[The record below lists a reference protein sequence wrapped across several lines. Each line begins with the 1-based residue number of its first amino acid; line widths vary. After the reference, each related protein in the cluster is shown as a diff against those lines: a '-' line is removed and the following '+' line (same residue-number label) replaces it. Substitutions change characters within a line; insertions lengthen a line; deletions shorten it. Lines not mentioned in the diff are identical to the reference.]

1 MVSGRGMR
9 ASVLLVVLVLAGGCA
24 GRGDR
29 ERRVVEPYLLVWA
42 GDADRNGPDFLA
54 VIGADPQQ
62 ETYGKVLK
70 TYPVGS
76 RGNEPNALNDA
87 PRADGRVF
95 ATGVLTDRTFVFD
108 LRDPL
113 AGKVLYV
120 DQPGEGWRLR
130 APGGVVSLP
139 NGSVAI
145 ACADQVGYAG
155 RPREL
160 LTRPGGLVQLR
171 ADGRPVREVIAEA
184 PFARGFIVAPNGIA
198 ASPAAGR
205 LVTTSTGH
213 GYASTTRIERMP
225 GITVQVWKLDGLTL
239 LHSIVLQAGPRG
251 EENLAPLTPTFMHER
266 PVLFVDT
273 EGGGLY
279 VSDSLGAAQPVFLS
293 AYDFGPGASPGG
305 AAVTPNDRYYVV
317 ALTDRGRVVSLDLSD
332 PRRPRPAASVAVPGG
347 PFRLTMNAD
356 GSRVAVSNYTIDVPG
371 FTREG
376 DHRVN
381 IIRIDPATGRMA
393 VDPTFRDEVT
403 GRVGVDFDRARWP
416 HGATGPARPA
426 GLLFV
431 APARPPE
438 GD

>member
-1 MVSGRGMR
+1 MALGRVVR
-9 ASVLLVVLVLAGGCA
+9 VWVLLVLALAVGCA
-24 GRGDR
+24 RRGDR

-42 GDADRNGPDFLA
+42 GDADREGPDFLA

-62 ETYGKVLK
+62 ESYGKVLK

-76 RGNEPNALNDA
+76 RGNEPNALIDA

-95 ATGVLTDRTFVFD
+95 ATGVLSDRTFVFD
-108 LRDPL
+108 LRQPL
-113 AGKVLYV
+113 AGKLLYV
-120 DQPGEGWRLR
+120 DEPGEGWRLR

-145 ACADQVGYAG
+145 ACADQVGYMG

-198 ASPAAGR
+198 ASPAVGR
-205 LVTTSTGH
+205 LLTTSTGH
-213 GYASTTRIERMP
+213 GYASTTRVERMP
-225 GITVQVWKLDGLTL
+225 GITVQVWKLGDLTL
-239 LHSIVLQAGPRG
+239 LHSIVLEAGPRG
-251 EENLAPLTPTFMHER
+251 EENLAPLTPTFMHQR
-266 PVLFVDT
+266 PVVFVNT

-279 VSDSLGAAQPVFLS
+279 VSDSLAAAQPIFLP
-293 AYDFGPGASPGG
+293 AYDFGPGTSPGG

-317 ALTDRGRVVSLDLSD
+317 TLTAKGEVVSLDLSD
-332 PRRPRPAASVAVPGG
+332 PRRPRPAARVRVPGG
-347 PFRLTMNAD
+347 PYRLAMGAD
-356 GSRVAVSNYTIDVPG
+356 GSRVAVSNYTVDVPG
-371 FTREG
+371 FAREG
-376 DHRVN
+376 DHRVYLV
-381 IIRIDPATGRMA
+381 RLDPATGRMA
-393 VDPTFRDEVT
+393 VDPTFRDELS
-403 GRVGVDFDRARWP
+403 GQVGVDFDRARWP

-431 APARPPE
+431 APAPAPE
-438 GD
+438 DD